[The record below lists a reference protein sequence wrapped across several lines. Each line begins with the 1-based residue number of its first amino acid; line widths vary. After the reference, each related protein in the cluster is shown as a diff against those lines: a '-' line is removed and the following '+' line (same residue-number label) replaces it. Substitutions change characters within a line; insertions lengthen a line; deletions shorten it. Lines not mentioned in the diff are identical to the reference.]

1 MNDGTYI
8 FEIPLVIDN
17 TTRRNMPFYSKK
29 YCNES
34 LLFDNNI
41 VKKKRYIQIRD
52 IENEVFSIVLSKL

>member
-1 MNDGTYI
+1 MNYGTYI
-8 FEIPLVIDN
+8 FEIPLDIVDN
-17 TTRRNMPFYSKK
+17 TRRNMPFYRKK
-29 YCNES
+29 YCDES